1 VPARFVERI
10 RLRVLNPASLLV
22 VIELILL
29 VLIVLDMVL
38 KPGL

>member
-1 VPARFVERI
+1 MAIEGCSRQIVGFAGR
-10 RLRVLNPASLLV
+10 RVSGTLLT
-22 VIELILL
+22 LL